1 MGAMN
6 APFADTAVEAARAAV
21 GLPVGARVI
30 AAMSGGVDSTV
41 TAALLARAG
50 YDVVGVTLQLYDHGA
65 AIQKK
70 GACCAGQDIHDA
82 RTAADAIGIP
92 HYVLDYESRFRDQV
106 IEDFA
111 DAYLRGETPVPCIR
125 CNQTVKFRDLLD
137 VARDLGASAMATGH
151 YVRRAEGPNGPQL
164 LRA

>member
-1 MGAMN
+1 MSVVDAG
-6 APFADTAVEAARAAV
+6 FDEAVLAAVREAV
-21 GLPVGARVI
+21 GLPGGARLL

-65 AIQKK
+65 AVQKK

-92 HYVLDYESRFRDQV
+92 HYVLDYESRFRQQV

-111 DAYLRGETPVPCIR
+111 DAYLRGETPIP
-125 CNQTVKFRDLLD
+125 L
-137 VARDLGASAMATGH
+137 
-151 YVRRAEGPNGPQL
+151 
-164 LRA
+164 

>member
-1 MGAMN
+1 MN
-6 APFADTAVEAARAAV
+6 APFAPAAV
-21 GLPVGARVI
+21 LSDDLIQVVREAVRLPVGTRIV

-82 RTAADAIGIP
+82 RTAAESLGVP
-92 HYVLDYESRFRDQV
+92 HYVLDYESRFRDAV
-106 IEDFA
+106 IEEF
-111 DAYLRGETPVPCIR
+111 
-125 CNQTVKFRDLLD
+125 
-137 VARDLGASAMATGH
+137 
-151 YVRRAEGPNGPQL
+151 
-164 LRA
+164 